1 VAAEAEEGALTYAEL
16 DRRANRLAH
25 HLRARGVGPEVLV
38 AICVHRGAPML
49 EVMLAAL
56 KAGGGYLP
64 LDPDYPADR
73 IACMLGDSG
82 TRVVVTQSTLL
93 DGLPLEGMDTVVLDR
108 DAAEIAAR
116 PGHAPPVPGS
126 LVPVPSTLAYVI
138 YTSGSTGRP
147 KGVGVEHGAL
157 AATMAAAG
165 RAFGFGPGDRV
176 ASLASFAFDIWLF
189 ESFLPLLA
197 GGSVRFFARERVLE
211 VPRLAQDLA
220 ACTVL
225 HAVPALMR
233 SIVREV
239 RARPGGVLPGLRR
252 ALVGGDAVAPD
263 LLEEMRQAFPAAE
276 IHVLYGPTEAAI
288 LCASHRLGGET
299 ASRQMVGRPLGNA
312 ALHVLEPGGS
322 VAPAGAA
329 GELCLGGRSVARSY
343 LGRPSL
349 TAERFVPDPFSA
361 VPGARLYRTGDR
373 VRRPAS
379 GELEFLGRTD
389 RQVKVRGFRI
399 EPGEI
404 ESALRR
410 HPDVNDAV
418 VAVAGEGD
426 ARRLAAWV
434 VPSSAAG
441 APEVEALKVHLR
453 GGLPDFMVPQ
463 AFVFLERLPLTP
475 SGKVDR
481 RALPAAGAAAET
493 AAYVEPRTP
502 TERAV
507 ADVFG
512 EVLGV
517 ERVGA
522 ADDFFSLGGHSLL
535 AMHVWSHLGD
545 RCGVAL
551 PLRTLFEH
559 PGVQALAAAV
569 DAAPRAEA
577 ADAAVRITPRP
588 RGAETEVEVGGERVR
603 AHAAPVSFSQQRLW
617 MLDRMDPGRALYAVP
632 LALRLHGALDHRAL
646 QRALDALAERHES
659 LRTVF
664 RWMEGGAMQ
673 VVLPRGALP
682 MESADLAGADAGGR
696 TAELRRRLAD
706 EAARPFDLEQGPLAR
721 IHLYRLDADDHVLL
735 LNLHHV
741 VTDAWSTGVLLRDL
755 AALYGAFSRGE
766 PSPLPAPGL
775 RYADYAAWQREH
787 LTGAVY
793 DAQLAYWKEALADAP
808 ALLELPADR
817 PRPPVWEGK
826 GAAERFRLPREVA
839 DAVDALARAE
849 GCTPFMVLLAVF
861 QALLGRYA
869 RRDDVVV
876 GTPVAN
882 RTRPETRDVV
892 GFFVN
897 TLALRADLSGDPS
910 FRALLHRVREG
921 AMGAF
926 AHQEMPFERLVDELK
941 VPRSAAHAPLFQ
953 VMFSLQPVDAG
964 AAALAGLQAAPVPV
978 AGTQALFDLTLAL
991 RPDGGGMAGA
1001 LEYATALFDRET
1013 ALRMIGH
1020 FRALLAAACA
1030 APDAALSALPLLSA
1044 DEVDAALRAWEGPAL
1059 ESPPPSARSHSRAF
1073 ALIHERIAVQAAR
1086 IPDAIAV
1093 EGGGERMTYAELE
1106 DRAAR
1111 LAHRLRA
1118 LGVQPGEI
1126 AALRAERSVE
1136 AVVAILAVLKAGG
1149 AYLPLDPAYPAE
1161 RQAYMLADS
1170 GAALLL
1176 DATGAGAPAGYA
1188 GRVADLAAELSA
1200 SASGPPDP
1208 FVVKVAETED
1218 LAYVIYTSG
1227 STGRPKGVAVPHR
1240 ALSAYVDAARQAYA
1254 LTPGDRFLQFA
1265 PLSFDSSVE
1274 ELFAPL
1280 AAGATMVLRDEEMLA
1295 SVDGF
1300 WRAAERLSLTVASLP
1315 TAFWHEIAAA
1325 MERAAPPVPASLR
1338 VMILG
1343 GERALPE
1350 RVASWRR
1357 RVGGGV
1363 RLINSYGPTET
1374 TVAATLHEVRADEP
1388 VVPIGRPMPGYRVRV
1403 LDASLRPVPA
1413 GVPGELFIGGIGV
1426 ARGYLGRP
1434 GATAERFVPDPFAA
1448 GPGARLYATGDLV
1461 RWREAR
1467 EGEGAGVRRW
1477 SGEGEERDAER
1488 AHARTHARTYALEF
1502 LGRTDDQVKVRGF
1515 RIEPG
1520 EIESLLRRQPG
1531 VRDAVAAVREDEPGD
1546 RRLVAYLVPADG
1558 AMSVDAVRAAVRAEL
1573 PAYMVPS
1580 AFVALDA
1587 LPMTPSGKV
1596 DRRALPAPR
1605 ASGPAA
1611 PAVPLSRRER
1621 ALAEVW
1627 RQVLGTDAV
1636 GPDDNFFDLGGNSL
1650 LLIRLAD
1657 RLREAMGV
1665 TVTAVELFRFPT
1677 VRALAAHLA
1686 AGAGGSADEAPVSG
1700 RDERLRQGTSRL
1712 AGLRRGV
1719 PA

>member
-1 VAAEAEEGALTYAEL
+1 
-16 DRRANRLAH
+16 
-25 HLRARGVGPEVLV
+25 
-38 AICVHRGAPML
+38 M
-49 EVMLAAL
+49 
-56 KAGGGYLP
+56 
-64 LDPDYPADR
+64 
-73 IACMLGDSG
+73 
-82 TRVVVTQSTLL
+82 
-93 DGLPLEGMDTVVLDR
+93 
-108 DAAEIAAR
+108 
-116 PGHAPPVPGS
+116 
-126 LVPVPSTLAYVI
+126 
-138 YTSGSTGRP
+138 
-147 KGVGVEHGAL
+147 
-157 AATMAAAG
+157 
-165 RAFGFGPGDRV
+165 
-176 ASLASFAFDIWLF
+176 
-189 ESFLPLLA
+189 
-197 GGSVRFFARERVLE
+197 
-211 VPRLAQDLA
+211 
-220 ACTVL
+220 
-225 HAVPALMR
+225 
-233 SIVREV
+233 
-239 RARPGGVLPGLRR
+239 
-252 ALVGGDAVAPD
+252 
-263 LLEEMRQAFPAAE
+263 
-276 IHVLYGPTEAAI
+276 
-288 LCASHRLGGET
+288 
-299 ASRQMVGRPLGNA
+299 
-312 ALHVLEPGGS
+312 
-322 VAPAGAA
+322 
-329 GELCLGGRSVARSY
+329 
-343 LGRPSL
+343 
-349 TAERFVPDPFSA
+349 
-361 VPGARLYRTGDR
+361 
-373 VRRPAS
+373 
-379 GELEFLGRTD
+379 D

-399 EPGEI
+399 EPGEV

-410 HPDVNDAV
+410 HPDVDDAV
-418 VAVAGEGD
+418 VAAAGEGD

-441 APEVEALKVHLR
+441 APAVEALKAHLR

-463 AFVFLERLPLTP
+463 AFVFLERFPLTP

-481 RALPAAGAAAET
+481 RALPAAEAAAET

-535 AMHVWSHLGD
+535 AMHVWSHLED
-545 RCGVAL
+545 RCGVGL

-559 PGVQALAAAV
+559 PVVRALAAAV

-577 ADAAVRITPRP
+577 AGAAVRITPRP
-588 RGAETEVEVGGERVR
+588 RDAKTEVEVRGERVR
-603 AHAAPVSFSQQRLW
+603 AYTAPVSFSQQRLW

-632 LALRLHGALDHRAL
+632 LALRLRGPLDHAALRRAL
-646 QRALDALAERHES
+646 HALAERHES

-664 RWMEGGAMQ
+664 RWMEGGVMQ

-682 MESADLAGADAGGR
+682 IESADLAGVDAGGR
-696 TAELRRRLAD
+696 EAELRRRLAD

-741 VTDAWSTGVLLRDL
+741 ITDGWSTGVLLRDL

-766 PSPLPAPGL
+766 PSPLSAPGL
-775 RYADYAAWQREH
+775 QYADYAAWQREH
-787 LTGAVY
+787 LSGAVF
-793 DAQLAYWKEALADAP
+793 DAQLAYWTEALADAP

-817 PRPPVWEGK
+817 PRPPVWDGT

-839 DAVDALARAE
+839 DAVHALARAE
-849 GCTPFMVLLAVF
+849 GCTPFMVLLAAL

-869 RRDDVVV
+869 RQDDVVV

-882 RTRPETRDVV
+882 RARPETRDVV
-892 GFFVN
+892 GCFVN
-897 TLALRADLSGDPS
+897 TLALRANLSGDPG
-910 FRALLHRVREG
+910 FRALLRRVREG

-953 VMFSLQPVDAG
+953 VMFSLHPADEG
-964 AAALAGLQAAPVPV
+964 TAALPGLRTEPVPV
-978 AGTQALFDLTLAL
+978 AGTQALFDLTLVL
-991 RPDGGGMAGA
+991 RPDGDGMAGA
-1001 LEYATALFDRET
+1001 LEYATALFDRAT

-1020 FRALLAAACA
+1020 FRTLLAAACA

-1044 DEVDAALRAWEGPAL
+1044 DEVDAALRAGEGPAL
-1059 ESPPPSARSHSRAF
+1059 ESPAPF
-1073 ALIHERIAVQAAR
+1073 ALVHERIAVQAAR
-1086 IPDAIAV
+1086 TPDAVAV
-1093 EGGGERMTYAELE
+1093 EGGDRAVTYAELE

-1111 LAHRLRA
+1111 LARRLRA

-1126 AALRAERSVE
+1126 TAVRAERSVE
-1136 AVVAILAVLKAGG
+1136 AVAAILAVLKAGG

-1176 DATGAGAPAGYA
+1176 DGTGAGAPAGYA
-1188 GRVADLAAELSA
+1188 GRVADLAAQLAA
-1200 SASGPPDP
+1200 SASESPAAITASAAD
-1208 FVVKVAETED
+1208 AED

-1240 ALSAYVDAARQAYA
+1240 CLSAYVDAARQAYA
-1254 LTPGDRFLQFA
+1254 LTPADRFPQFA

-1280 AAGATMVLRDEEMLA
+1280 AAGATMVLRDEEMLQ

-1300 WRAAERLSLTVASLP
+1300 WRAAERLGLTVASLP
-1315 TAFWHEIAAA
+1315 TAFWHELAAA

-1357 RVGGGV
+1357 RVGDRV

-1413 GVPGELFIGGIGV
+1413 GIPGELFVGGTGV
-1426 ARGYLGRP
+1426 ARGYLHRP

-1448 GPGARLYATGDLV
+1448 EPGARLYRTGDLV
-1461 RWREAR
+1461 RWREVR
-1467 EGEGAGVRRW
+1467 ECEGAKVRESDGDDDSRQAD
-1477 SGEGEERDAER
+1477 STLALS
-1488 AHARTHARTYALEF
+1488 HSRTLALEF

-1531 VRDAVAAVREDEPGD
+1531 VRDAVVAVREDGPGD
-1546 RRLVAYLVPADG
+1546 RRLVAYLVPAEG

-1596 DRRALPAPR
+1596 DRRALPAPQ
-1605 ASGPAA
+1605 AGDPAA

-1650 LLIRLAD
+1650 LLIRLAA
-1657 RLREAMGV
+1657 RLQEATGV
-1665 TVTAVELFRFPT
+1665 AVTAVELFRFPT

-1686 AGAGGSADEAPVSG
+1686 AGAGGSAGEAPVSG